1 MTYDKGVIIMKRI
14 GSIALIAALLL
25 AAVSVWAVTPPP
37 ANKDAGKNIKETS
50 PIVWNKYDDA
60 LKLAAKSKKPIM
72 VDFYTDWCGWCK
84 RLDKDTYGN
93 EKVMEYLNQQYV
105 VIKLN
110 AESTSKVNY
119 QDKSYTEA
127 SLAQAFGATGY
138 PTIVFFDSKGE
149 PINSLGGYLN
159 AEKFLPVITYIGD
172 DHYKS
177 MTWEEF
183 QNKSKKQSKD

>member
-1 MTYDKGVIIMKRI
+1 MRRFALGFFVFVAIFGHDVQAGDKPELKWK
-14 GSIALIAALLL
+14 SF
-25 AAVSVWAVTPPP
+25 
-37 ANKDAGKNIKETS
+37 DAGFAEAKKT
-50 PIVWNKYDDA
+50 NK
-60 LKLAAKSKKPIM
+60 KIM
-72 VDFYTDWCGWCK
+72 LDIYTDWCGWCK

-93 EKVMEYLNQQYV
+93 EKVMEYLNQQYI

-119 QDKSYTEA
+119 QDKTYTEA

-138 PTIVFFDSKGE
+138 PTIVFFDSNGE

-177 MTWEEF
+177 MTWEEY
-183 QNKSKKQSKD
+183 QNKEKKPAKD